1 MLEPVAV
8 CSLPLL
14 NLYLPEFLNSIIPDA
29 DVEFGEIAPLTS
41 NEPELVVTVTSAFN
55 LSAAFTSTLN
65 DPFDEVTLA
74 PKTKVVALNVNVAFL
89 APVYAILLFTVIVL
103 SAV

>member
-14 NLYLPEFLNSIIPDA
+14 NLYLPAFLNSIIPDA
-29 DVEFGEIAPLTS
+29 DVVFGEIAPLTS
-41 NEPELVVTVTSAFN
+41 NEPELVVTVTSVFN
-55 LSAAFTSTLN
+55 LSAALTSTLN
-65 DPFDEVTLA
+65 DPFDDVMFA

-89 APVYAILLFTVIVL
+89 APV
-103 SAV
+103 